1 MMNLT
6 LDENKV
12 MFVRY
17 KLNDDKCAE
26 ITFDN
31 GAIVDINIIEKDQA
45 TKTIESLVENNSDVK
60 KIREIISKDKELD
73 DYVNSRRGELAKN
86 IVEYDRKW
94 ELTPEE
100 ECKRIAKYLDE
111 NYDSR
116 TDAVCENND

>member
-1 MMNLT
+1 MINLT

-12 MFVRY
+12 MFITY

-31 GAIVDINIIEKDQA
+31 GAVVDINIVEKDQA

-73 DYVNSRRGELAKN
+73 DYVNKSRRKLAKN
-86 IVEYDRKW
+86 IIEYNQEW
-94 ELTPEE
+94 SVSPEE
-100 ECKRIAKYLDE
+100 EEEAMEQYLNKYSSGDT
-111 NYDSR
+111 S
-116 TDAVCENND
+116 TENNE

>member
-6 LDENKV
+6 LDENKI
-12 MFVRY
+12 MFIRY

-31 GAIVDINIIEKDQA
+31 GAIVDINIIEKDQT
-45 TKTIESLVENNSDVK
+45 TKTIESLVENDSDVK

-73 DYVNSRRGELAKN
+73 DYVSSRRDELAKN
-86 IVEYDRKW
+86 IVKYDRKW
-94 ELTPEE
+94 EHTPEE
-100 ECKRIAKYLDE
+100 EHERIVKYLGE

-116 TDAVCENND
+116 TDAVCDNND

>member
-1 MMNLT
+1 MMNLA
-6 LDENKV
+6 LDENKI
-12 MFVRY
+12 MFIRY

-45 TKTIESLVENNSDVK
+45 TKTIESLVENDSDVK

-86 IVEYDRKW
+86 IVEYGRKW

-100 ECKRIAKYLDE
+100 ECKRITKYLDE

>member
-6 LDENKV
+6 LDESKV
-12 MFVRY
+12 MFMTY

-31 GAIVDINIIEKDQA
+31 GAIVDINIVEKDQA

-73 DYVNSRRGELAKN
+73 EYVNKSRSKLAKN
-86 IVEYDRKW
+86 IIEYEQEW
-94 ELTPEE
+94 SVTPEDEEKTLE
-100 ECKRIAKYLDE
+100 ECLNKYSSGDT
-111 NYDSR
+111 S
-116 TDAVCENND
+116 TENNE